1 MMGLQSMSK
10 KELKKDK
17 PNGSLNNKNFKGHEL
32 LIPAIIQDY
41 ENKDILMLGFMDKES
56 FIKSIQTGYTWFFS
70 RERKKIWN
78 KGETSGNFQKIKK
91 ILLDCDKDALVFQVI
106 QTGFACHTGNRSCF
120 FNEIPFNEID
130 ELKLNDTAKDL
141 NFGNYSG
148 IYGLGKN
155 SEHSF
160 DFLADLY
167 EIISDRIKEKQEN
180 SYTYNLHVKGIDEI
194 IKKFGEESI
203 EVILASKYQEKNQLI
218 YEIADLF
225 YHLIV
230 LMFERDIKLEEV
242 IAELKSR
249 HK

>member
-1 MMGLQSMSK
+1 MSK
-10 KELKKDK
+10 KEFKKNEPDK
-17 PNGSLNNKNFKGHEL
+17 SLINNRNFKEHQL

-41 ENKDILMLGFMDKES
+41 ENKDILMLGFMNKES
-56 FIKSIQTGYTWFFS
+56 FIKSIQSGYTWFFS

-78 KGETSGNFQKIKK
+78 KGEISGNFQKIKK
-91 ILLDCDKDALVFQVI
+91 ILLDCDKDALIFQVI

-120 FNEIPFNEID
+120 FTEIPFNEID
-130 ELKLNDTAKDL
+130 ELKLNDIVKEL

-148 IYGLGKN
+148 IYDGEKN
-155 SEHSF
+155 LEHPF
-160 DFLADLY
+160 YFLADLY
-167 EIISDRIKEKQEN
+167 EIISNRIKEKKEN

-230 LMFERDIKLEEV
+230 LMFERDVRLEEV